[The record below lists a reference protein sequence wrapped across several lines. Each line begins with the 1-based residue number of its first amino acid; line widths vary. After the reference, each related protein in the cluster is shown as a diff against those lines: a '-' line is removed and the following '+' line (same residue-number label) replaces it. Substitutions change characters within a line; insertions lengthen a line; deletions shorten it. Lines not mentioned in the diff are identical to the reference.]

1 MENILLILV
10 VWFLG
15 SIPASLLI
23 GKILAASNR
32 LQDED
37 SGNLHQSSAVRSEA
51 NVYTPGDATVPAATF
66 RR

>member
-10 VWFLG
+10 IWFIG

-32 LQDED
+32 LEDED
-37 SGNLHQSSAVRSEA
+37 AGSFNQTTAVRSEVLM
-51 NVYTPGDATVPAATF
+51 NTPGDATVPTATF

>member
-23 GKILAASNR
+23 GRILAASNQ

-37 SGNLHQSSAVRSEA
+37 SSNLHHSSVVRSEVHV
-51 NVYTPGDATVPAATF
+51 NTPGNAPIPAATF